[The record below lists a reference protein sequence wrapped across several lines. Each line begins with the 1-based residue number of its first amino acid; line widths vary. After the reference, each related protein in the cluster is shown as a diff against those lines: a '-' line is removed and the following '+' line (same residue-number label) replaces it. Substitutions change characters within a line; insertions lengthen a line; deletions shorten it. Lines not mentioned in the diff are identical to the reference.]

1 MRDEKIDAI
10 KVLLNPDALR
20 RKRPWDISIYLL
32 LNEFYKFL
40 KSKPLLDYKLSGL
53 ALLTSSILYKLK
65 VEHLFYE
72 EKRRIIVKR
81 EADISAPVSPLY
93 MPFRVDIHT
102 SDIDELL
109 EAFEALLLE
118 MEKEER
124 KERPPVIR
132 SYEEFPVFNQ
142 ESFLKML
149 RPIEEYI
156 LDILDREAEISFQKL
171 VKDKDILEVVRY
183 FLVLLYLAQR
193 GRVVLVQRGEDD
205 ILIVGVER

>member
-1 MRDEKIDAI
+1 M
-10 KVLLNPDALR
+10 
-20 RKRPWDISIYLL
+20 
-32 LNEFYKFL
+32 
-40 KSKPLLDYKLSGL
+40 
-53 ALLTSSILYKLK
+53 
-65 VEHLFYE
+65 
-72 EKRRIIVKR
+72 
-81 EADISAPVSPLY
+81 
-93 MPFRVDIHT
+93 
-102 SDIDELL
+102 
-109 EAFEALLLE
+109 LE
-118 MEKEER
+118 MEKERR

-156 LDILDREAEISFQKL
+156 LDILDREAEISFQRL
-171 VKDKDILEVVRY
+171 VKGKDMLEVVRY